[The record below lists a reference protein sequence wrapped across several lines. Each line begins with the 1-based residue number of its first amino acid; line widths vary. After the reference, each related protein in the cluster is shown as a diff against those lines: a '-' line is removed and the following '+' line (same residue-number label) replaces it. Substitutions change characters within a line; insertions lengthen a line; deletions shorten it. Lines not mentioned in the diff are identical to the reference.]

1 MRHAAACLFAVI
13 IGWAVRRSKTLDY
26 IVYFIVRVLICV
38 VQAMPLAHC
47 ARAAKVLATLLHNV
61 LKIRGR
67 LVEENLR
74 CAFPHLPADQRDRL
88 AWQMWE
94 HLFLMICE
102 IAHAPRKIH
111 DSNWRDYI
119 TLERRRELVGALL
132 SDRPVVIV
140 CGHYGNFELSGYLLG
155 LLGFPSYTIAR
166 PLDNPYL
173 DRFVNEFRGSTG
185 QFILPKMGS
194 AQRVDAL
201 LASGGTLAV
210 LADQS
215 AGPKGC
221 FVNFFGRP
229 ASTHKAIALFSL
241 GTDALLIV
249 CYDRRVG
256 KPLEHVIGLEAEFDP
271 LEADGSLR
279 TVPDIT
285 RWYTEHLE
293 QVIRRA
299 PEQYWWLHRRWKDVR
314 PVRARTAA

>member
-1 MRHAAACLFAVI
+1 M
-13 IGWAVRRSKTLDY
+13 RRSKSLDY
-26 IVYFIVRVLICV
+26 LVYLVVRVLICL
-38 VQAMPLAHC
+38 VQAVPLATC
-47 ARAAKVLATLLHNV
+47 ARAAKVLATLFHQV
-61 LKIRGR
+61 LKIRRR
-67 LVEENLR
+67 LVDENLQQ
-74 CAFPHLPADQRDRL
+74 AFPHLAPCERKRL

-111 DSNWRDYI
+111 DSNWRQYI
-119 TLERRRELVGALL
+119 TLENRTELVGTLL

-140 CGHYGNFELSGYLLG
+140 CAHYGNFELSGYALG
-155 LLGFPSYTIAR
+155 LLGFLSYTIAR

-173 DRFVNEFRGSTG
+173 NRFVNEFRGSTG

-201 LASGGTLAV
+201 LAAKGTLVV

-221 FVNFFGRP
+221 FVDFFGRP

-241 GTDALLIV
+241 GSDAPLAV

-256 KPLEHVIGLEAEFDP
+256 RPLEHVIGLEAVADP
-271 LEADGSLR
+271 QEADSGLR
-279 TVPDIT
+279 TVPDLT
-285 RWYTEHLE
+285 RWYTQRLE
-293 QVIRRA
+293 DVIRRS
-299 PEQYWWLHRRWKDVR
+299 PEQYWWLHRRWKDV
-314 PVRARTAA
+314 PPARGRKAA

>member
-1 MRHAAACLFAVI
+1 
-13 IGWAVRRSKTLDY
+13 VRRSKSLDFC
-26 IVYFIVRVLICV
+26 VYLVVRIFVCL
-38 VQAMPLAHC
+38 VQAMPVATC
-47 ARAAKVLATLLHNV
+47 AQAAKTLATLFHKV
-61 LKIRGR
+61 LKIRRG
-67 LVEENLR
+67 LVDENLQY
-74 CAFPHLPADQRDRL
+74 AFPLLAPQERERL

-111 DSNWRDYI
+111 DSNWRRYI
-119 TLERRRELVGALL
+119 TLINRTELVGTLL

-140 CGHYGNFELSGYLLG
+140 CAHYGNFELSGYALG

-185 QFILPKMGS
+185 QYILPKMGS

-201 LASGGTLAV
+201 LSAGGTLVV
-210 LADQS
+210 LGDQS

-229 ASTHKAIALFSL
+229 ASTHKAISLFSL
-241 GTDALLIV
+241 GSDAPLMV

-256 KPLEHVIGLEAEFDP
+256 EPLEHVIGLEALADP
-271 LEADGSLR
+271 QAADSGLR
-279 TVPDIT
+279 TVPDLT
-285 RWYTEHLE
+285 RWYTHRLE
-293 QVIRRA
+293 DVIRRA
-299 PEQYWWLHRRWKDVR
+299 PEQYWWLHRRWKDVQ
-314 PVRARTAA
+314 PVRGRKAA